1 MLLPSVA
8 VNNFP
13 LPVSSGLFYLP
24 ASSTMSEG
32 LDGLVMSYSTLDIAS
47 ETNGKSANENQLV
60 GKITAMEGL
69 SVDEVVALIVVCG
82 RYGVTAMR
90 TTRATLPREQI
101 RDIRYTW
108 TASFWSSYTFPT
120 R

>member
-69 SVDEVVALIVVCG
+69 SVDEVVALIFG
-82 RYGVTAMR
+82 F
-90 TTRATLPREQI
+90 LKHK
-101 RDIRYTW
+101 YTKY
-108 TASFWSSYTFPT
+108 AYSSVHNMERCRKDKEDSRPKI
-120 R
+120 